1 MLVLTRYTQKRG
13 LSIGILPSFSGY
25 MTVVKIWDYPTERL
39 PKSYRSIHPL
49 NQAWCKQPT
58 GGWR

>member
-39 PKSYRSIHPL
+39 PKE
-49 NQAWCKQPT
+49 KQ
-58 GGWR
+58 GYQKAIDANKKNR